1 MQVLQLCKKRGS
13 QNTDFKDTRHI
24 DICDEAST
32 CLCHA
37 SSIIVTPFASQD
49 QYTVQAFMSGA
60 HEAGA
65 LRVVPGATDVLGYL
79 ASYTARLPAG
89 PAAYYI
95 NDRFLL
101 SVPDE
106 LVESLLGLFAN
117 ATSAASLMVFGQ
129 APESVAGRDNS
140 DTAFGYRDTW
150 YIWVWPF
157 WLRTAGGAAVDGMP
171 C

>member
-1 MQVLQLCKKRGS
+1 
-13 QNTDFKDTRHI
+13 
-24 DICDEAST
+24 
-32 CLCHA
+32 
-37 SSIIVTPFASQD
+37 
-49 QYTVQAFMSGA
+49 MSGA
-60 HEAGA
+60 LETGA
-65 LRVVPGATDVLGYL
+65 LRVVPIATDVLGYL
-79 ASYTARLPAG
+79 ANYAARLPAG

-95 NDRFLL
+95 NDRFLS

-117 ATSAASLMVFGQ
+117 TTSRASLMVFGQ
-129 APESVAGRDNS
+129 APGSVAGRDNS

-171 C
+171 YRPCYSFAP